1 MRMSEEGD
9 EELERLKKEK
19 MEEIMAQEEKQDFP
33 ETPIELTDENF
44 QETIDKYPL
53 IVVDFWAEWCGPCK
67 RMEPIIEQ
75 LAAEYSGKAVFGK
88 MNVDQN
94 RRVPKK
100 FGIAS
105 IPTMIFFKDGEPVD
119 KQIGLAQTEE
129 LEKKLDSYLD

>member
-1 MRMSEEGD
+1 MSEDKD

-19 MEEIMAQEEKQDFP
+19 MEEIMAQKEKRDFP

-44 QETIDKYPL
+44 REIINKYPL
-53 IVVDFWAEWCGPCK
+53 VAVDFWAEWCGPCK
-67 RMEPIIEQ
+67 RMEPVIEQ

-94 RRVPKK
+94 RKVPQK

-105 IPTMIFFKDGEPVD
+105 IPTLIIFKDGEPVD
-119 KQIGLAQTEE
+119 KNIGLVQIGE
-129 LEKKLDSYLD
+129 LERKLESYLD

>member
-1 MRMSEEGD
+1 MSEEGD